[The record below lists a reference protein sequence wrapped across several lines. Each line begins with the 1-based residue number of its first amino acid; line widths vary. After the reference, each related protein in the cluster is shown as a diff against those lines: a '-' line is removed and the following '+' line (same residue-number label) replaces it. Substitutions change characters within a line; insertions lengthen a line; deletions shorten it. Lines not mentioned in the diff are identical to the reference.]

1 MGTLHIS
8 QNLKIK
14 QTLSQKM
21 IQSVGLLQMNS
32 QELSEYISELS
43 LENPMIELA
52 SEAPADEQEMRLRKL
67 EWLAGLDEQ
76 NRAYII
82 YPVKDIAE
90 DLKISL
96 RKAIDYLTELEN
108 FGLIE
113 KKQRGQ
119 GKPSIIYVKNFIYQD
134 PKG

>member
-1 MGTLHIS
+1 MNFHKFDYIDRRQSS
-8 QNLKIK
+8 QFDFIRIPKAMMVSDGIF
-14 QTLSQKM
+14 
-21 IQSVGLLQMNS
+21 
-32 QELSEYISELS
+32 SELS
-43 LENPMIELA
+43 VQA
-52 SEAPADEQEMRLRKL
+52 KL
-67 EWLAGLDEQ
+67 VYGMLLDRMSVSLKNRWLDEQ

>member
-1 MGTLHIS
+1 MVSDGIF
-8 QNLKIK
+8 
-14 QTLSQKM
+14 
-21 IQSVGLLQMNS
+21 
-32 QELSEYISELS
+32 SELS
-43 LENPMIELA
+43 VQA
-52 SEAPADEQEMRLRKL
+52 KL
-67 EWLAGLDEQ
+67 VYGMLLDRMSVSLKNRWLDEQ